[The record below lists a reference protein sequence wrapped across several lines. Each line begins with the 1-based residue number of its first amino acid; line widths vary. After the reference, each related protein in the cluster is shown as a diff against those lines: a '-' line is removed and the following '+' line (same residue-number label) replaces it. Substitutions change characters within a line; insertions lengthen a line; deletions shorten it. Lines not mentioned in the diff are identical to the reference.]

1 LKVGLGKTLVSIF
14 YLYKSKTEFKM
25 DIQALKLDLVEK
37 IVQTEKTSILFKIK
51 ELLQN
56 EKTSD
61 WWENLPIEVQESI
74 FEGLEDIKEGKV
86 FTHDQIISEAKQ
98 KYGF

>member
-1 LKVGLGKTLVSIF
+1 
-14 YLYKSKTEFKM
+14 M

-37 IVQTEKTSILFKIK
+37 IIQTEKSSILFKIK
-51 ELLQN
+51 KLLQD
-56 EKTSD
+56 EKTED
-61 WWENLPIEVQESI
+61 WWDNLPIEVQESI
-74 FEGLEDIKEGKV
+74 IDGLDDVKKGDV